1 MDPNWLVLAHILLF
15 VYWLGGDLGVFYSSR
30 FVTDPTLGTEAR
42 ATAAKIML
50 AVDLA
55 PRICLILILPVGLTL
70 AAMKWGLGLGG
81 GVLSVIWVGCLAW
94 LVIAVTIY
102 LREGQPLS
110 HLLARIDQ
118 AIRWFVIVLVG
129 GVGVWS
135 LVAEGPLAGQGWL
148 AAKFLLFA
156 VLVICGLAIRAAI
169 RPFGPA
175 FGRLMQE
182 GSSPEVEAQLGGS
195 VARARPFV
203 LVIWAGLVVA
213 AALGIFKPP
222 ALF

>member
-1 MDPNWLVLAHILLF
+1 MDPNWLVLAHVLLF

-30 FVTDPTLGTEAR
+30 FVTDPSLGREAR

-70 AAMKWGLGLGG
+70 AAMKWGLALGG
-81 GVLSVIWVGCLAW
+81 GSLALIWVACLVW
-94 LVIAVTIY
+94 LVMAVTIY

-110 HLLARIDQ
+110 HQLARIDQ
-118 AIRWFVIVLVG
+118 AVRWFVIVLVG
-129 GVGVWS
+129 GTGLWS
-135 LVAEGPLAGQGWL
+135 LFGGGPLEGQGWL
-148 AAKFLLFA
+148 AVKFVLFA
-156 VLVICGLAIRAAI
+156 VLVFCGLAIRAAI

-203 LVIWAGLVVA
+203 LAIWTGLVLA
-213 AALGIFKPP
+213 AGLGIFKPP